1 MANRIATE
9 YVKATMRMTD
19 IQMDQFL
26 QHTTAYQVQ
35 HRVKVMDSGGQEIVL
50 EGDSGEEVHL
60 PFKLK
65 DGMYVCELSCRL
77 VTPSLT
83 NAVRSLFAAHQGT
96 GRVNRIYR
104 GFMMSYDYQDGTVQ
118 RITQCTEESRSVV
131 YAAKNTAGDLERL
144 FLNDMAEREIE
155 GVRCKINELLDQRL
169 ASAGS
174 PEIEGIDKELRDC
187 HKRLFVLE
195 A

>member
-9 YVKATMRMTD
+9 YVKATMQMTD
-19 IQMDQFL
+19 NQMDQFL
-26 QHTTAYQVQ
+26 QRTTASQIQ
-35 HRVKVMDSGGQEIVL
+35 HRVKVMDGGGQEIVL

-60 PFKLK
+60 PFQLK

-83 NAVRSLFAAHQGT
+83 NAVRNIFAAHKGT

-104 GFMMSYDYQDGTVQ
+104 GFIMSYDYQNGTVQ
-118 RITQCTEESRSVV
+118 RISQWTEDSCSVV
-131 YAAKNTAGDLERL
+131 YAAKNTAGELQLL
-144 FLNDMAEREIE
+144 FNSDTAEREIE
-155 GVRCKINELLDQRL
+155 VVRRKVNELLDQRL
-169 ASAGS
+169 AAAGT
-174 PEIEGIDKELRDC
+174 PQTEEIDEALRQC
-187 HKRLFVLE
+187 HRRLFVLE